1 MTAVRKIGDIFQ
13 QCVASAEVV
22 PSLDGETQA
31 PLAVILH
38 ESWTPEERAA
48 YGVYE
53 VDTTPPEGQRWRG
66 GFANNNGTPVATFEP
81 IPPPPPPPTTEELED
96 QVQVLADQLTQAD
109 EKFVALA
116 MTTVDLAI
124 AGRDGLLAGRTRNQI
139 LTLFRDKVVET
150 LRARRGL

>member
-1 MTAVRKIGDIFQ
+1 
-13 QCVASAEVV
+13 
-22 PSLDGETQA
+22 
-31 PLAVILH
+31 
-38 ESWTPEERAA
+38 
-48 YGVYE
+48 
-53 VDTTPPEGQRWRG
+53 
-66 GFANNNGTPVATFEP
+66 
-81 IPPPPPPPTTEELED
+81 
-96 QVQVLADQLTQAD
+96 LTQAD